1 MIEPSRIPGPFSQ
14 PTGAS
19 HFHVAHPSRAHNQDP
34 DSRRISHRPL
44 CYTTVYLHNELAE
57 RRAAMSKILVVE
69 DVSSTFN
76 FIREVLTAEGYAV
89 EAAADGVEALER
101 LKKEAFDLIVLDIWM
116 PRMDGLQFLASM
128 REFPAP
134 PRVVV
139 VTVDDTPET
148 VLAALRQQASSY
160 ITKPFKRGELLEAV
174 RNALAASPLS
184 PPIEVVSARCDWVE
198 LLVPCSFSAA
208 ETIQDFL
215 DRLKVG
221 LPDDIREAVGAA
233 FRELLLNAI
242 EWGGQLD
249 PSRKV
254 RIACLHTPRMLMYRI
269 ADPGPGFPPEALEH
283 SALVNPPNHP
293 TEHLRVR
300 AQKGIRPGGLGI
312 MMVRAMVDEL
322 VYNEKHNEVVFV
334 KYLRP
339 G

>member
-1 MIEPSRIPGPFSQ
+1 MSR
-14 PTGAS
+14 
-19 HFHVAHPSRAHNQDP
+19 
-34 DSRRISHRPL
+34 
-44 CYTTVYLHNELAE
+44 
-57 RRAAMSKILVVE
+57 ILVVE
-69 DVSSTFN
+69 DVSDAFSFM
-76 FIREVLTAEGYAV
+76 REVLTAEGYAV
-89 EAAADGVEALER
+89 DAANGGVEALER
-101 LKKEAFDLIVLDIWM
+101 LKREAFDLIVLDIWM
-116 PRMDGLQFLASM
+116 PRMDGLELLVRL
-128 REFPAP
+128 REFPCP
-134 PRVVV
+134 PKVVV

-148 VLAALRQQASSY
+148 VLEVLRHQGSSY
-160 ITKPFKRGELLEAV
+160 VIKPFKREELLEAV
-174 RNALAASPLS
+174 RNALATPSLS

-198 LLVPCSFSAA
+198 LLVPCSFPAA

-221 LPDDIREAVGAA
+221 LPDDVRQAVGTA
-233 FRELLLNAI
+233 FRELLINAI

-269 ADPGPGFPPEALEH
+269 ADPGPGFPSEALEH
-283 SALVNPPNHP
+283 TALSNPPDHP

-300 AQKGIRPGGLGI
+300 EQKGIRPGGLGI
-312 MMVRAMVDEL
+312 LMARAMVDEL